1 MTGLRLQFNVAL
13 RASAAAEPDGFAL
26 DIDLAL
32 PQAGISALFGHSG
45 SGKTTC
51 LRVIAGLD
59 RIAGARVSFGDEVWQ
74 DDARKLFVPPHQR
87 ALGYV
92 FQEASLF
99 DHLTVRGN
107 LEFGFK
113 RVPQHARR
121 FAPADI
127 AELLGIAALLDQ
139 RPARLSGGERQRV
152 AIARALLAS
161 PRILLMDEPLAALDF
176 RRKREILPYLERL
189 RDELAMPIV
198 YVSHAPDEVARLADH
213 LVLLD
218 EGKVLASGPLGETLA
233 RVDLPPHVGPEIGA
247 VFDAVLTRHESGELS
262 SLSFPGGTLTVGR
275 RAEALGSR
283 LRCRID
289 ARDIGLSLVAPAAS
303 GKADALP
310 AEVTAVAAANDAMDE
325 VLVQLRV
332 GPTPFLA
339 RVKARFLQ
347 ECGIRPG
354 RQVWVQMQHVALLA

>member
-1 MTGLRLQFNVAL
+1 MNGLRVQFNVAL
-13 RASAAAEPDGFAL
+13 RASAAVEPDGFAL

-32 PQAGISALFGHSG
+32 PQDGISALFGHSG

-74 DDARKLFVPPHQR
+74 DDGRKLFVPPHRR

-113 RVPQHARR
+113 RVPVHERR
-121 FAPADI
+121 FSPGATT
-127 AELLGIAALLDQ
+127 ELLGIAALLDQ

-161 PRILLMDEPLAALDF
+161 PRVLLMDEPLAALDF

-189 RDELAMPIV
+189 RDELAIPIV

-247 VFDAVLTRHESGELS
+247 VFDAVLTRHDAGDLS
-262 SLSFPGGTLTVGR
+262 SLSFPGGMLTVGR
-275 RAEALGSR
+275 RAEAIGSR
-283 LRCRID
+283 LRCRVD
-289 ARDIGLSLVAPAAS
+289 ARDIGLSLIDPSTS
-303 GKADALP
+303 GSANALP
-310 AEVTAVAAANDAMDE
+310 AEITAVAAANDAMDE

-339 RVKARFLQ
+339 RVKARLLQ
-347 ECGIRPG
+347 EFGIVPG
-354 RQVWVQMQHVALLA
+354 RKVWVQMQRVALLS